1 MTTSAD
7 AAAHGSSFAVRL
19 PAHLDSAR
27 TARRLL
33 DELLDDRVPK
43 LLVQDAELVLH
54 ELVINGVT
62 HGRPDADGLIG
73 VACTLAEHH
82 LDLAVRDAGA
92 GGTIAPRPWSD
103 DQPSGRGLVMV
114 AAICESWRV
123 DRSHGTE
130 VTARLR
136 W

>member
-7 AAAHGSSFAVRL
+7 EAAHGSFAVRL

-27 TARRLL
+27 TARQLL
-33 DELLDDRVPK
+33 DELLDDRVPRM
-43 LLVQDAELVLH
+43 LVQDAELVLH

-62 HGRPDADGLIG
+62 HGRPDADGLIR
-73 VACTLAEHH
+73 VACILAEHH
-82 LDLAVRDAGA
+82 LDLTVTDAGD
-92 GGTIAPRPWSD
+92 GGTVAPRPWSD

-123 DRSHGTE
+123 DRSDGTQ
-130 VTARLR
+130 VSARLR

>member
-1 MTTSAD
+1 MSAD

-27 TARRLL
+27 AARRLL
-33 DELLDDRVPK
+33 DDLLDDRVPR

-73 VACTLAEHH
+73 VTCTLAEHH
-82 LDLAVRDAGA
+82 LDLAVRDAGE
-92 GGTIAPRPWSD
+92 GGAITPRPWSD

-123 DRSHGTE
+123 DRSRGTE
-130 VTARLR
+130 VSARLR